1 METGTESNGGGG
13 GGGNWEIRGQELGEK
28 WKETGRKGDGKW
40 EIRGQKPGNW
50 EKNRVGDSGKLENC
64 TVLCNSKRGQ
74 LQGSQKFRLPCPT
87 AFSPQSL
94 FQLDTNSTC

>member
-1 METGTESNGGGG
+1 MGTGRKME
-13 GGGNWEIRGQELGEK
+13 GNWEKRGWEVGDKGAESRELGEK
-28 WKETGRKGDGKW
+28 
-40 EIRGQKPGNW
+40 QSL
-50 EKNRVGDSGKLENC
+50 GDSGKLENC

-74 LQGSQKFRLPCPT
+74 LQGSQKFRVPCPT